1 LDGEEPIMII
11 FCVGKSRLFER
22 DKLLIVIIIIHIFF
36 LSYASQLNQL
46 KLKNVSVFH
55 YHLKMFR
62 KMSISSWKVFSHLST
77 VGERRS
83 WHGITIFYITLI
95 YRVKNHKNVRRQRT
109 NNTENVKQFWMK
121 TIHGQCPRQDSR

>member
-1 LDGEEPIMII
+1 MII

-62 KMSISSWKVFSHLST
+62 KMSISS
-77 VGERRS
+77 
-83 WHGITIFYITLI
+83 
-95 YRVKNHKNVRRQRT
+95 
-109 NNTENVKQFWMK
+109 
-121 TIHGQCPRQDSR
+121 